1 MSAINAAADADPEV
15 LRVSLDAKATVKVG
29 PFSRGGTSRVLV
41 QAADHDFQPEATVTP
56 VGLFL
61 PEWDEL
67 YLYHVTS
74 KVTSDCLVDCLT
86 RWWERVRERYAHISM
101 LVLNLD
107 NGPENHSHRTQFMHR
122 LVDFVAQFAVS
133 VRLAYYPPYHS
144 KYNAVERCWGILEL
158 HWNGALLDS
167 VHAVAAYSASM
178 TWKGLHPAVEVVTTV
193 YQTGVTLTKE
203 EMAPVE
209 AHIDRL
215 PGLDKWFVDLLYQ
228 PPALRAA

>member
-29 PFSRGGTSRVLV
+29 PFSRGGQSRVPV
-41 QAADHDFQPEATVTP
+41 QAADHDFQPAATVTP

-67 YLYHVTS
+67 FLYQVTS

-86 RWWERVRERYAHISM
+86 QWWESVRERYAHISM

-107 NGPENHSHRTQFMHR
+107 NGPENHSHRTQFMAR
-122 LVDFVAQFAVS
+122 LVAFVAHFGVS

-144 KYNAVERCWGILEL
+144 KYNAIERCWGILER
-158 HWNGALLDS
+158 HWDGTLLDS
-167 VHAVAAYSASM
+167 LHAVVAYSASM
-178 TWKGLHPAVEVVTTV
+178 TWKGLHPMVDVVTTV
-193 YQTGVTLTKE
+193 YQTGVRLTKQA
-203 EMAPVE
+203 MAAVE
-209 AHIDRL
+209 AQIDRL
-215 PGLDKWFVDLLYQ
+215 PHLSKWFVDILFQ
-228 PPALRAA
+228 PPLLPDA

>member
-1 MSAINAAADADPEV
+1 VNAVNAAADADPEV

-29 PFSRGGTSRVLV
+29 PFSRRGTSRVRV
-41 QAADHDFQPEATVTP
+41 QAADHDFQAAATVTP

-67 YLYHVTS
+67 SLYQVTT

-86 RWWERVRERYAHISM
+86 RWWARVRERYGHITM

-107 NGPENHSHRTQFMHR
+107 NGPENHSHRTQFLAR
-122 LVDFVAQFAVS
+122 LVAFVAQFAVS

-144 KYNAVERCWGILEL
+144 KYNPVERCWGILEL

-167 VHAVAAYSASM
+167 LHAVTAYSESM
-178 TWKGLHPAVEVVTTV
+178 TWKGRHPLVEVVTTV
-193 YQTGVTLTKE
+193 YQTGVTLTKQA
-203 EMAPVE
+203 MAAVE
-209 AHIDRL
+209 AQIHRL
-215 PGLDKWFVDLLYQ
+215 PHLDKWFVDILYQ
-228 PPALRAA
+228 PPAPQAA